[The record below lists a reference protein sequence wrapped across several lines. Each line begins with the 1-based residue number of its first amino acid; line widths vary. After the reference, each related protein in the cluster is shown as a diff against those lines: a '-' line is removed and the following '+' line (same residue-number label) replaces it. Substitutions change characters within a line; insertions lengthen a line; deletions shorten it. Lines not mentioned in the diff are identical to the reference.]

1 MSKTPN
7 PLDFWQPLS
16 FHPLEPQH
24 VELQDL
30 KWENYSRC
38 LKVKCQH
45 RAIYSREGAASLFH
59 CFPSVLLCL
68 RGESSQ
74 TQQGVELVAFAD
86 RQWLPRRIH
95 WGLMRLPV
103 QVGSRWMW
111 AASLVDTP
119 CCKDSFHNKR
129 GPAPFWAKYL
139 AVFHSVAWIT
149 DRGLNGLHEA
159 DNSSSFLKQSQKIR
173 KNNIISW
180 ELMWEDSKKGWAE
193 SLHGQRWR
201 NKRERV
207 PLEEITHAIT
217 GSYL

>member
-1 MSKTPN
+1 MAVFLNMSKMPN

-59 CFPSVLLCL
+59 CFPSVLLRL

-86 RQWLPRRIH
+86 RQWLPRRIQ

-103 QVGSRWMW
+103 QVGTRWMW
-111 AASLVDTP
+111 AASLVDTRL
-119 CCKDSFHNKR
+119 HAVKR
-129 GPAPFWAKYL
+129 GF
-139 AVFHSVAWIT
+139 
-149 DRGLNGLHEA
+149 
-159 DNSSSFLKQSQKIR
+159 IR
-173 KNNIISW
+173 KRAW
-180 ELMWEDSKKGWAE
+180 
-193 SLHGQRWR
+193 LHFEPSTR
-201 NKRERV
+201 
-207 PLEEITHAIT
+207 LSFT
-217 GSYL
+217 L